1 MTLNIEVDYETLL
14 AQANQGAIYLFTG
27 ATSVEDMAKVHMD
40 RIGSELQAVLEGKP
54 LVKYVID
61 GRMVQDTPQ
70 PVEEAPETEPESQS
84 ESESEPEPEAEAVNP
99 LELEEEMTE
108 LILPEIGTI
117 TDLQKSSIGKLDE
130 AIHHVSMELGIPQK
144 IKVKGELMESIK
156 DSYNY
161 SPIEV
166 ESVTVYNGFPIETEG
181 MEEEFII
188 TYKPYIVSKVEP
200 SIKSYSSNNI

>member
-1 MTLNIEVDYETLL
+1 MFNLKGLMTLNIEVDYETLL
-14 AQANQGAIYLFTG
+14 TQANQGAIYLFTG
-27 ATSVEDMAKVHMD
+27 ATSVEEMAKVHMD

-70 PVEEAPETEPESQS
+70 PVEEAPETEPEP
-84 ESESEPEPEAEAVNP
+84 EVEPEVEVEVVKP
-99 LELEEEMTE
+99 LGLEENVSKSPETGF
-108 LILPEIGTI
+108 LP
-117 TDLQKSSIGKLDE
+117 DWVNALDE
-130 AIHHVSMELGIPQK
+130 AINHVSMELGIPQK
-144 IKVKGELMESIK
+144 IKVIGELMDVIVK
-156 DSYNY
+156 LHGFDSVGEKEG
-161 SPIEV
+161 SM
-166 ESVTVYNGFPIETEG
+166 TLYNGFPIETEG